1 MELNKETIHITD
13 DIFLRLRADMDKAMQ
28 YLLSNMIHKESSD
41 GKISVNISVG
51 LVPEYVANANHNYG
65 EPESRLVYHPRFEHE
80 IKTKMQFE
88 EKEKGMNYLG
98 EHELYYDEGKKEY
111 MVKLV
116 TNTEQMSMFDDEFNR
131 GGSRRWALRFT
142 QKTSSTRSQ
151 KRITA
156 A

>member
-1 MELNKETIHITD
+1 
-13 DIFLRLRADMDKAMQ
+13 MDKAMQ
-28 YLLSNMIHKESSD
+28 YLLSNMIQKESSD

>member
-1 MELNKETIHITD
+1 MCGEGS
-13 DIFLRLRADMDKAMQ
+13 
-28 YLLSNMIHKESSD
+28 LSSACVSTTSGIMSCSMRTESSVQ
-41 GKISVNISVG
+41 KTR
-51 LVPEYVANANHNYG
+51 P
-65 EPESRLVYHPRFEHE
+65 HE

-131 GGSRRWALRFT
+131 GGVDDGL
-142 QKTSSTRSQ
+142 
-151 KRITA
+151 
-156 A
+156 